1 MHRLLLRLI
10 LIHYLICLHS
20 RLRARFH
27 WTHPNSASGD
37 LDDCWSAEYYHLIV
51 FFVLVVLWREAGPSP
66 WISPLH
72 FDMAS
77 PGASTMGT
85 EHRWPGFRYWPVWR
99 KQNHLKM
106 KHTENLPG
114 LWVPVPFLHVAGN
127 QVSSRLMSMRTANGL
142 LMLPP
147 KTEQYV
153 ELHKGEVVDVM
164 VIGRLW
170 CHHRG
175 MRRPAMRERVAHGAC
190 PHIIDYS
197 VICNGTAS
205 FYWFG

>member
-1 MHRLLLRLI
+1 MWSFWPFGIRQSGNNKETYQCSKSVYGTRSRSRHDSILGLPQGFFDLMQVKLLQIHGSCSFWI
-10 LIHYLICLHS
+10 L
-20 RLRARFH
+20 
-27 WTHPNSASGD
+27 AS
-37 LDDCWSAEYYHLIV
+37 LTVEKIKTALFNNN
-51 FFVLVVLWREAGPSP
+51 FFSP
-66 WISPLH
+66 VIFS
-72 FDMAS
+72 D
-77 PGASTMGT
+77 
-85 EHRWPGFRYWPVWR
+85 
-99 KQNHLKM
+99 
-106 KHTENLPG
+106 
-114 LWVPVPFLHVAGN
+114 AGN
-127 QVSSRLMSMRTANGL
+127 QVNSRLMSMRSANGL

-170 CHHRG
+170 CHNG
-175 MRRPAMRERVAHGAC
+175 GTEKRRHIAREWVVHGAC